1 MIKTLEEYISSPA
14 MDNEYNETDHR
25 FEATKIPLDD
35 PGVMSLFH
43 DTSALGIKPDDI
55 GGCPVGCLGI
65 PEFGTD
71 FVIQMVVDT
80 KPQTLSD
87 LIRIS
92 GLSHGTD
99 VWLNNAQELI
109 RSGKSHDFTAI
120 CTRDDIM
127 TYLINQGLDSEE
139 SFTIMER
146 VGREPW
152 QKENARSGRTF
163 KKEMAEHGVPDWYIW
178 SCEKIKYMFPKAHAA
193 AYVMMAYRIAYCK
206 INYPLAYYG
215 AYFGIRADAL
225 FL

>member
-1 MIKTLEEYISSPA
+1 MTTDIVTTHFDYHSIDHNLLKLDILGHDDPTMIKTLEEYISSPA
-14 MDNEYNETDHR
+14 MDNEYNETDNR
-25 FEATKIPLDD
+25 FDATKIPLDD
-35 PGVMSLFH
+35 PGVISLFH

-80 KPQTLSD
+80 KPNTISD

-109 RSGKSHDFTAI
+109 RSGKATISTAI

-127 TYLINQGLDSEE
+127 TLSLIH
-139 SFTIMER
+139 I
-146 VGREPW
+146 
-152 QKENARSGRTF
+152 
-163 KKEMAEHGVPDWYIW
+163 
-178 SCEKIKYMFPKAHAA
+178 
-193 AYVMMAYRIAYCK
+193 
-206 INYPLAYYG
+206 
-215 AYFGIRADAL
+215 
-225 FL
+225 

>member
-1 MIKTLEEYISSPA
+1 M
-14 MDNEYNETDHR
+14 
-25 FEATKIPLDD
+25 
-35 PGVMSLFH
+35 FH

-80 KPQTLSD
+80 KPNTISD

-109 RSGKSHDFTAI
+109 RSGKATISTAI

-127 TYLINQGLDSEE
+127 TYLINKGMDSEE

-146 VGREPW
+146 VRKEPL
-152 QKENARSGRTF
+152 QKENVKNGRSSKRHGRTQCTRL
-163 KKEMAEHGVPDWYIW
+163 V
-178 SCEKIKYMFPKAHAA
+178 CL
-193 AYVMMAYRIAYCK
+193 V
-206 INYPLAYYG
+206 L
-215 AYFGIRADAL
+215 
-225 FL
+225 

>member
-1 MIKTLEEYISSPA
+1 MCIRDRYISSPA
-14 MDNEYNETDHR
+14 LENEYNETDNR
-25 FEATKIPLDD
+25 FVATKIPLDD
-35 PGVMSLFH
+35 KGVMSLFH

-71 FVIQMVVDT
+71 FVVQMVVDT
-80 KPQTLSD
+80 QPKTLSD

-109 RSGKSHDFTAI
+109 KSGKATISTAI

-127 TYLINQGLDSEE
+127 TYLINKGMDSEL
-139 SFTIMER
+139 SFTIMEKVR
-146 VGREPW
+146 KGKGLTDDFEKSM
-152 QKENARSGRTF
+152 KEA
-163 KKEMAEHGVPDWYIW
+163 GVPDWYIW
-178 SCEKIKYMFPKAHAA
+178 SCKQIKYMFPKAHAA

-206 INYPLAYYG
+206 INYPLAYYCLLDTS
-215 AYFGIRADAL
+215 RCV
-225 FL
+225 